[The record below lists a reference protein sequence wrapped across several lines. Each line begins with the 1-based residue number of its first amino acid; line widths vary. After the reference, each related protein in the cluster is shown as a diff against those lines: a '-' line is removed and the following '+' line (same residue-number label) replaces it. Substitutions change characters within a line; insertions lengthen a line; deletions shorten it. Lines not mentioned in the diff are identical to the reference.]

1 MKKIMTLIAAISIA
15 STILYGCGGKETAV
29 PTTSGGGQNVE
40 AAERILNLQSH
51 QIHLNGQ
58 NTASYSWITLPWLQ
72 RGSMWVRFLRPV
84 HWALLRIQP
93 R

>member
-40 AAERILNLQSH
+40 AAERSGETIR
-51 QIHLNGQ
+51 LNGQ
-58 NTASYSWITLPWLQ
+58 NTASYSWITLPRLQ